1 MSDASIGAKP
11 HYLVGDIGGTNAR
24 FAYVTP
30 EQTQPQSLAKY
41 RVADF
46 QNFDEVMARLITDW
60 RVLGLPE
67 EGPTAT
73 CLAVA
78 APPHLETIS
87 FTNSPWR
94 FDRALL
100 RRYLSNSSIEII
112 NDFAAVARA
121 LPALSA
127 ADVEQ
132 IGVGVVEA
140 GQPMVSIGPGTD
152 TGVASVIFD
161 KTGTP
166 LVLQGEG
173 GHVDFAPITDM
184 EFEVLKRLRARYGR
198 VSICLLYT
206 SPSPRDKRQSR
217 MPSSA

>member
-30 EQTQPQSLAKY
+30 EQAQPQSLAKY

-46 QNFDEVMARLITDW
+46 QNFDEVMARLINDW
-60 RVLGLPE
+60 RALGLPE
-67 EGPTAT
+67 AGPAKT

-100 RRYLSNSSIEII
+100 RRYLTNS
-112 NDFAAVARA
+112 
-121 LPALSA
+121 
-127 ADVEQ
+127 
-132 IGVGVVEA
+132 
-140 GQPMVSIGPGTD
+140 
-152 TGVASVIFD
+152 
-161 KTGTP
+161 
-166 LVLQGEG
+166 
-173 GHVDFAPITDM
+173 
-184 EFEVLKRLRARYGR
+184 
-198 VSICLLYT
+198 SICLLYT
-206 SPSPRDKRQSR
+206 SD
-217 MPSSA
+217 AADE

>member
-30 EQTQPQSLAKY
+30 EQAQPQSLAKY

-60 RVLGLPE
+60 QALGLPE
-67 EGPTAT
+67 AGPAKT

-100 RRYLSNSSIEII
+100 GRYLTNSSIEII
-112 NDFAAVARA
+112 ND
-121 LPALSA
+121 LSL
-127 ADVEQ
+127 
-132 IGVGVVEA
+132 IH
-140 GQPMVSIGPGTD
+140 I
-152 TGVASVIFD
+152 
-161 KTGTP
+161 
-166 LVLQGEG
+166 
-173 GHVDFAPITDM
+173 
-184 EFEVLKRLRARYGR
+184 
-198 VSICLLYT
+198 
-206 SPSPRDKRQSR
+206 
-217 MPSSA
+217 